1 MIFLKKSLKEL
12 AQAILLCLI
21 VPSTLL
27 LQKNNPFT
35 NYDLSYKKIF
45 LLLLI
50 IMIPVLFIWSL
61 KELWQIYRKK
71 W

>member
-1 MIFLKKSLKEL
+1 MKTSLKEL

-27 LQKNNPFT
+27 LQKNNPFID
-35 NYDLSYKKIF
+35 YDLSYREIF
-45 LLLLI
+45 LLFLI
-50 IMIPVLFIWSL
+50 VMMPVLFIWLL
-61 KELWQIYRKK
+61 KELWKIYRRK